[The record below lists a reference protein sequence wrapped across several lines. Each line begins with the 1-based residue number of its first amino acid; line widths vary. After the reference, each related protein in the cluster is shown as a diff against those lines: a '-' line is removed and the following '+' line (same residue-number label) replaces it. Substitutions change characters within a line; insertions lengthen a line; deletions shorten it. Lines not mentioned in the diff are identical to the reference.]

1 MFIGLGL
8 RIALLG
14 SAAFWPS
21 ELFING
27 EPGQLMPVDP
37 AYLYQDT
44 AGTQPVTAPAQAV
57 ALQLDQSKGLVLGP
71 ELVTNGTF
79 DTGISGW
86 SSGLGSP
93 TLSWVP
99 SNAMRITRTVAPV
112 NYSVVSQTISGLTV
126 GKRYNVTSTFNNVG
140 SGTNPYLAI
149 NGVAV
154 GTDRLS
160 FVATAT
166 SHTLEVNTTT
176 GAIGTSFDVDN
187 ISVKELP
194 GNHDTQATVGSRPIY
209 GKHPANGYRNMLAS
223 SEDFSAAAWGKV
235 SCTVGSNAATAPDGT
250 TTAEKL
256 IPSNAVTMS
265 TSAASGTPLTA
276 PNGITSGATYAYSIY
291 AKAAEF
297 NRIELFISDGVTGGN
312 VVFDLSSGSAVSQ
325 SNATGVISSAENG
338 WWRCTLSRTAS
349 GTTAGGTGTLS
360 SVRLSAR
367 DATATTGNGTSGI
380 LIWGA
385 QLETDSTATTYQR
398 TDASS
403 GVAWPA
409 PPSYD
414 ITEAGQPDLHYLHY
428 NGVSSFMVSPTIT
441 PGIDKAQVFVGVRK
455 LSDAATGA
463 LLESSVDAGSNAG
476 TILLLAP
483 DANAS
488 PRYGFYSRGSVASGV
503 ASSPSSSF
511 AAPISNVVTGI
522 GDISADVRTIRINAS
537 SIGTS
542 SSDQGMGN
550 FLAYPIY
557 TGRRGGTSLPFN
569 GLVYSKI
576 IRFGANLTADQIAS
590 TERWTAQRTGVAI

>member
-1 MFIGLGL
+1 MLSDL
-8 RIALLG
+8 TTLVHQNVTKLLLSSVSMVALLF
-14 SAAFWPS
+14 SAS
-21 ELFING
+21 

-44 AGTQPVTAPAQAV
+44 AGTTPVTATGQAV

-194 GNHDTQATVGSRPIY
+194 GNHDTQPTVGSRPIY
-209 GKHPANGYRNMLAS
+209 GKHPANGYRNMLAAS
-223 SEDFSAAAWGKV
+223 DALSTQSV
-235 SCTVGSNAATAPDGT
+235 TVTAI
-250 TTAEKL
+250 AH
-256 IPSNAVTMS
+256 
-265 TSAASGTPLTA
+265 
-276 PNGITSGATYAYSIY
+276 
-291 AKAAEF
+291 
-297 NRIELFISDGVTGGN
+297 
-312 VVFDLSSGSAVSQ
+312 
-325 SNATGVISSAENG
+325 
-338 WWRCTLSRTAS
+338 TLSFT
-349 GTTAGGTGTLS
+349 GTGTVTLS
-360 SVRLSAR
+360 GAS
-367 DATATTGNGTSGI
+367 TSGP
-380 LIWGA
+380 LVGTGASNRVSLTFTPTAGTLTLTVSGSVTLA
-385 QLETDSTATTYQR
+385 QLETGSTATTYQR
-398 TDASS
+398 TGATS

-455 LSDAATGA
+455 LSDAAGAGILVELSTGIGTNN
-463 LLESSVDAGSNAG
+463 GSLTVAAPLNAVGQTFSFGSKG
-476 TILLLAP
+476 TIFTAW
-483 DANAS
+483 
-488 PRYGFYSRGSVASGV
+488 SV
-503 ASSPSSSF
+503 PSSGY
-511 AAPISNVVTGI
+511 AAQVSAVVSGI
-522 GDISADVRTIRINAS
+522 GDIAGDVQTLRLDGSVANARTD
-537 SIGTS
+537 
-542 SSDQGMGN
+542 DQGTGN
-550 FLAYPIY
+550 YLAYPIY

-576 IRFGANLTADQIAS
+576 VRFGANLTADQIAS